1 MIIVKQV
8 KKKTGITY
16 VYEGNLIRITIRNNL
31 RNKQI

>member
-16 VYEGNLIRITIRNNL
+16 VYEAESYQDNDK
-31 RNKQI
+31 KQQPKE